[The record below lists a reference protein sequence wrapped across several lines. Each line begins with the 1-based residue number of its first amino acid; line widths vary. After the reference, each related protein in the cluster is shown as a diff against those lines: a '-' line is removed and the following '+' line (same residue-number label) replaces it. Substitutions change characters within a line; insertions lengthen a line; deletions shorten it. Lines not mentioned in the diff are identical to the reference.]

1 MFINAEL
8 TRWPV
13 TDGRKT
19 ERRIVNIAAAL
30 RESGAITTPIQVI
43 DLSTGGF
50 KAAVPTPLEP
60 HTEAWLKLPGFEA
73 KRSRVVW
80 FQDGEAGFEFEFELH
95 QAEIDLVSAVPK
107 RVTKNIFKRF

>member
-30 RESGAITTPIQVI
+30 RESGAITTPIYAI
-43 DLSTGGF
+43 TMD
-50 KAAVPTPLEP
+50 
-60 HTEAWLKLPGFEA
+60 
-73 KRSRVVW
+73 
-80 FQDGEAGFEFEFELH
+80 
-95 QAEIDLVSAVPK
+95 
-107 RVTKNIFKRF
+107 